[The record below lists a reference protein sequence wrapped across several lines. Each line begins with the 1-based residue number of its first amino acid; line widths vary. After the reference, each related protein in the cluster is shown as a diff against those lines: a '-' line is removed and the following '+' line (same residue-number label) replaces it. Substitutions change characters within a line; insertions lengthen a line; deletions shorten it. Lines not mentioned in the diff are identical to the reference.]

1 MKQVLVSNSV
11 FFNHVAFLRDGKLID
26 YLFELNNNQ
35 NVVGNIYKG
44 RVMNILPGMEAAFVD
59 IGLDK
64 NAYLFLDDLLSDK
77 FLKELNIRKKDAV
90 NINKVLK
97 TGDELLVQVVRE
109 PMGEKNISVTTDISL
124 TGKYIAFIP
133 NTMDVNLSKRIKEP
147 NERKRLEEIGKSV
160 MINGNGMIIRT
171 FAKGSTREAI
181 EKEYKM
187 LSCIYMQIEQEFKY
201 SYAPKLLYKS
211 NSLIE
216 RLFLDYIDSTVEEI
230 YVEDKVTKDKFVDM
244 ISGLPGD
251 ELQNIKIILAQRVF
265 ENFNIDNQINM
276 LFDRKVELENGGSII
291 IDVTEALTVIDVNSG
306 KYTGSRNM
314 EETALAINLKAVE
327 EITRQIKLRNLSGII
342 LIDFID
348 VKKEESIAL
357 ITAKAKSLFRDDK
370 TKTNVIGM
378 TKLNIME
385 ITRKKNKE
393 NFFNLITEECIH
405 CSGSG
410 RSISKIYIFIKIE
423 GIIKNIKYNT
433 SSEAVILNVGCIL
446 YNKIIKSCMDIITE
460 IEKKY
465 DIKIFIEQD
474 YQILTDEII
483 IGKMGSL
490 EYIDSVKG
498 KKLS

>member
-348 VKKEESIAL
+348 VRKEESIAL